1 MNKIDIIKRL
11 FFNYTKKHINKIIL
25 SVFFALLVAGSTSAI
40 AYLLDP
46 AIKKIFIEKDQAL
59 IIIIPIF
66 IIVAFAVKGFSLYVA
81 KVLMIGVSE
90 EVRKDLQCDMLN
102 NLVEADT
109 KLIDGKHTGKFIS
122 NITNDVSH
130 ITNLISTAV
139 LNIFK
144 DSLTLIGLLIVMFF
158 QNWKL
163 SLVAL
168 IMIPLATFAARTLGK
183 RIGKVA
189 TEQMLRAGILNTYLI
204 ELFKNHKL
212 IKIFQQEKYEKIRA
226 EKFINDVK
234 EKTIKIATVYVRS
247 SPIMETLT
255 GIMIA
260 VLIFYSGKLV
270 LKNEIDINNFFSF
283 LAAMMLAYQPVRS
296 LATLNITISQ
306 GLSAAKRI
314 LPVIDEKSEL
324 VQNKDDSEIKVDT
337 GNIEFKNV
345 SFKYEKKNEID
356 INNFFS
362 FLAAMMLAYQPVRSL
377 ATLNITISQ
386 GLSAATRILPII
398 DEKSELQENKNST
411 EIKVN
416 AGDVEF
422 KNVSFKYEKERK
434 NNTLNSV
441 NIKMLGGKM
450 TSIVGHSGAGKST
463 ILNLIPRFY
472 DAISGD
478 IEIDNQSIYNCT
490 ISSLRKNI
498 SLVSQDTTL
507 FDDTIRNNIAYAN
520 LGASQK
526 EIEEAAK
533 YSYASEFIEKLPN
546 KYETIIG
553 ENGTRLSGGEKQR
566 LSIARA
572 MLKKSQIILLDEA
585 TSSLDAETENKIQDA
600 INFLTKD
607 RTTIVIAHRLST
619 ILNSDKIYVIDAGT
633 VVGEGTHDQLL
644 ANSKVY
650 KNFYEKQIKKV

>member
-1 MNKIDIIKRL
+1 MNKIETIKRL
-11 FFNYTKKHINKIIL
+11 FFDYTKKHIKKILL
-25 SVFFALLVAGSTSAI
+25 SVFFALLVAGSTSGI

-46 AIKKIFIEKDQAL
+46 AIEKIFIEKDQAL

-66 IIVAFAVKGFSLYVA
+66 IIIAFAIKGFSLYLA
-81 KVLMIGVSE
+81 KVIMIGVSE

-102 NLVEADT
+102 NLIAADT
-109 KLIDGKHTGKFIS
+109 RLIDGKHTGKFIS

-130 ITNLISTAV
+130 ITNLVSVAV
-139 LNIFK
+139 LNLFK
-144 DSLTLIGLLIVMFF
+144 DSLTLIGLLTVMFF

-163 SLVAL
+163 AL
-168 IMIPLATFAARTLGK
+168 IAIIMIPLATFAARTLGK
-183 RIGKVA
+183 RISKVA
-189 TEQMLRAGILNTYLI
+189 TEQMLKAGILNTYLI

-212 IKIFQQEKYEKIRA
+212 IKIFQQEKYENKRA

-234 EKTIKIATVYVRS
+234 EKTVKIATVYVRS

-270 LKNEIDINNFFSF
+270 L
-283 LAAMMLAYQPVRS
+283 
-296 LATLNITISQ
+296 
-306 GLSAAKRI
+306 
-314 LPVIDEKSEL
+314 
-324 VQNKDDSEIKVDT
+324 
-337 GNIEFKNV
+337 
-345 SFKYEKKNEID
+345 KNEID

-533 YSYASEFIEKLPN
+533 YSFASEFIEKLPN